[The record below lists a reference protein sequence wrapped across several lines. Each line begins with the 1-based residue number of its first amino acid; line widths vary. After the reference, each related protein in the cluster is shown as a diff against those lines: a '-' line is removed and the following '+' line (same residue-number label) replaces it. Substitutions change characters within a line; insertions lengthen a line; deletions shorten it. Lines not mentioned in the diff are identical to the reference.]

1 MKKIWNIKEK
11 VRSLNLNNYR
21 KKRNIRQVISK
32 SNSYNIIKPI
42 FSNYDWKLTWNLYYE
57 INNKEIKTFS
67 ISHSDNEDSYLLF
80 YFWRF
85 ST

>member
-42 FSNYDWKLTWNLYYE
+42 FSNYD
-57 INNKEIKTFS
+57 
-67 ISHSDNEDSYLLF
+67 
-80 YFWRF
+80 
-85 ST
+85 